1 MNKCLRSQLKKLLVK
16 RKQLKH
22 HKVMLLIAVNSQKI
36 ADRLKSARKSRLRL
50 SLRRARLTIIVLA
63 ENQRIS
69 LSVMDLMRAPSSSLF
84 NLSSRETK
92 RVLKKLRLRAFAVA
106 STIRLRA
113 APSAMAVTRISLSG
127 DLSVYIFMIERTLI

>member
-36 ADRLKSARKSRLRL
+36 ADRLKSARKNRLRL
-50 SLRRARLTIIVLA
+50 SLRRARLTIIALA

-106 STIRLRA
+106 STIRLRV

>member
-1 MNKCLRSQLKKLLVK
+1 MNKCLRSQQKKQLVK

-50 SLRRARLTIIVLA
+50 SLRRARLTIIALA

-69 LSVMDLMRAPSSSLF
+69 LSVTDLMRAPSSSLF